1 MIQSSWVSFFGCFA
15 RTIDDPG
22 LPGDFMIYQG
32 YPSISPKRTPMIQLV
47 SSVWAI
53 GTCFCLRNG
62 GRGASRR
69 AFGVAQGADVL
80 TRSRGFWLD
89 GFSYLIYIHI
99 YIYIHTYYNQK
110 ATHTTTI
117 GKRKSLF
124 SFSFAVGFVVF
135 RLCVFFPPRFLGH
148 NLGSSS
154 FHFRPNVP
162 HQTCL
167 LPPSQ
172 VGGPY
177 ADLGTGGGICL
188 GPSKSA
194 GSLQGPCGREGL
206 CLWGGG
212 CFHADLFGNYFVL
225 IGRSWPICSAIR

>member
-1 MIQSSWVSFFGCFA
+1 
-15 RTIDDPG
+15 
-22 LPGDFMIYQG
+22 
-32 YPSISPKRTPMIQLV
+32 MIQLV

-62 GRGASRR
+62 GPGASRR

-80 TRSRGFWLD
+80 TLSRGFWLD
-89 GFSYLIYIHI
+89 GFSYLIYI
-99 YIYIHTYYNQK
+99 YYNQK
-110 ATHTTTI
+110 ATSTTTI

-194 GSLQGPCGREGL
+194 GYPPSRCHVSGREGL

-225 IGRSWPICSAIR
+225 IGRSWPPFSAIR